1 MTIDLLADHKNMYLF
16 NNFTRTLLMLAL
28 LSTDSTKIDQIFGDK
43 VKFHVL
49 IYFNCK
55 VYILY
60 LYYGNNLF
68 KNISSYCVNYL
79 K

>member
-1 MTIDLLADHKNMYLF
+1 MTTDLLTDNKNMHFF
-16 NNFTRTLLMLAL
+16 NNFTRIVLMLAL
-28 LSTDSTKIDQIFGDK
+28 LSTDSTKIDQIFRDK

-49 IYFNCK
+49 IYVNCK

-68 KNISSYCVNYL
+68 KNISSYCMNYL